1 MTPNQQK
8 KIEKELD
15 CILGLC
21 NHTIKS
27 KTCQYWKIVD
37 KPNPGLAQK
46 KAIVNL
52 ITTTLGTKKK
62 NNIVK

>member
-1 MTPNQQK
+1 MTPTKQK

-21 NHTIKS
+21 NHTIQS

-37 KPNPGLAQK
+37 SPHPEKAQK

-52 ITTTLGTKKK
+52 ITTILGTKKK